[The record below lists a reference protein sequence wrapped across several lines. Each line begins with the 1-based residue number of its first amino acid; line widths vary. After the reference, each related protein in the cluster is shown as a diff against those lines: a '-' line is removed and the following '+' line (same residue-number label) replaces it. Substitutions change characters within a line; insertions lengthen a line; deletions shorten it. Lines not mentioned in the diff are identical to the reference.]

1 MECLSRIRPA
11 ADSMIDEKFQIHCFD
26 CLDCGV
32 YLNPKGWH
40 PYPCPAASD
49 LWLLF
54 IKLTYSF
61 FFTISTILERVW
73 TARLS
78 EKILRYHGR
87 SQNYH
92 FFFHYFWSETYAS
105 CASRLL
111 FTCRVCPATSW
122 HLSDKWLAREPAG
135 PALHCTLHCENCLV
149 GRVLCAVYS
158 EQCIVGST

>member
-11 ADSMIDEKFQIHCFD
+11 ADSKINEKFQIQFFD
-26 CLDCGV
+26 CLDCGI
-32 YLNPKGWH
+32 YLNVRVDPPPLPCGQWFMTFVYRVDIFIFFYHFYHFGKGLNSKAEW
-40 PYPCPAASD
+40 
-49 LWLLF
+49 
-54 IKLTYSF
+54 
-61 FFTISTILERVW
+61 
-73 TARLS
+73 
-78 EKILRYHGR
+78 KILRYHGQ

-111 FTCRVCPATSW
+111 FTCGVCPATSW